1 MENIKITR
9 LELETS
15 IILLSSHGGT
25 QSRCRKG
32 SAVTKR
38 ALQKKFPPRGEGEE
52 RDVNAGDLDHSRQ
65 EVGKFKH
72 I

>member
-1 MENIKITR
+1 M
-9 LELETS
+9 
-15 IILLSSHGGT
+15 HY